1 MGRIDAKAHRRRGV
15 RDHQLSCGAAGAL
28 RQTAGQD
35 IRQAI
40 ARMAKWHGAQRVAL
54 GDIPAALAAEWGAGW
69 EVG

>member
-1 MGRIDAKAHRRRGV
+1 MRFGKQR
-15 RDHQLSCGAAGAL
+15 
-28 RQTAGQD
+28 TQD

-40 ARMAKWHGAQRVAL
+40 ARTAKWHGAQRVAL